1 MNRREFFKTS
11 SLGII
16 GITTNA
22 NAIFNLPSSKLDIK
36 KQPDLYLDIEQKEI
50 LYSTLHRINRV
61 KKTIG
66 YGNFN
71 IVGFDDM
78 ISYSKRYSKIGEFTK
93 QELDFMEQIF
103 YEDPSKHGFFGKK
116 ITQNITD
123 TISKKDVV
131 KIPHTGHYLYKEKSV
146 KSYKHMCK
154 DIGSSLQLTSGVRS
168 VVKQFS
174 LYLDKI
180 KRSDLNLNVAS
191 KSLAPPAYTYHSIG
205 DFDVGK
211 KGFGHDNFT
220 ARFAL
225 TDEFNKMRKLK
236 YIDVRYTVNN
246 IDGVRYEPWHVK
258 VI

>member
-1 MNRREFFKTS
+1 MNRRDFLKYTILS
-11 SLGII
+11 G
-16 GITTNA
+16 A
-22 NAIFNLPSSKLDIK
+22 AISPAHAMFDLPHSKLKLKHTKDI
-36 KQPDLYLDIEQKEI
+36 YLPNEQKEI
-50 LYSTLHRINRV
+50 LYSTLDRINRV

-66 YGNFN
+66 YGHFN

-78 ISYSKRYSKIGEFTK
+78 LSYAKRYSKIGKFTK
-93 QELDFMEQIF
+93 EELSFMEQIF
-103 YEDPSKHGFFGKK
+103 YEDPTIHGFFGKR

-123 TISKKDVV
+123 VIPKKEVI
-131 KIPHTGHYLYKEKSV
+131 KIPHTGHYLYKERSI

-154 DIGSSLQLTSGVRS
+154 DIGDSLQLTSGVRS

-180 KRSDLNLNVAS
+180 KRSDLNLNLAS

>member
-1 MNRREFFKTS
+1 MNRRDFFKLTA
-11 SLGII
+11 LAGV
-16 GITTNA
+16 GTTQLHA
-22 NAIFNLPSSKLDIK
+22 MFDLPNTKLELAK
-36 KQPDLYLDIEQKEI
+36 SEDLYLPIEQKEV
-50 LYSTLHRINRV
+50 LYSTLDRINRV

-66 YGNFN
+66 YGHFN

-78 ISYSKRYSKIGEFTK
+78 ISYAKRYSKIGAFTK

-103 YEDPSKHGFFGKK
+103 YEDPTSHGFYGKK
-116 ITQNITD
+116 ITKNITD
-123 TISKKDVV
+123 TISKKDVI

-154 DIGSSLQLTSGVRS
+154 DIGNSLQLTSGVRS

-180 KRSDLNLNVAS
+180 KRSDLNLNLAS

-225 TDEFNKMRKLK
+225 TDEFQKMRKLT